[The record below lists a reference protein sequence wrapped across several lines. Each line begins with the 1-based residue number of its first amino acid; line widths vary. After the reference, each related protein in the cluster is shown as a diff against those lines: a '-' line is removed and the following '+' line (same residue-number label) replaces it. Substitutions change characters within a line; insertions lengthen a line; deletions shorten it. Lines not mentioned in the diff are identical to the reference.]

1 MLVPDHAAMDPALS
15 VHSFAKAEF
24 AMFASDSAKPGSPP
38 SLHQHGRADSAL
50 STCGLA

>member
-24 AMFASDSAKPGSPP
+24 AMFAYLTLLNRALRPRCINMAGQI
-38 SLHQHGRADSAL
+38 LHFPHVV
-50 STCGLA
+50 

>member
-1 MLVPDHAAMDPALS
+1 MLVPDHSAMDPALS

-24 AMFASDSAKPGSPP
+24 AMFMFDSAEPDSPP
-38 SLHQHGRADSAL
+38 SLHQPGRADPAL